1 MSFAVKFALLRRV
14 PRYDLF
20 ILRSIRGILMFSRR
34 SEEKPLKRSIKT
46 FRKRFLYPFCRI
58 KVFRIL
64 GLSVFD
70 FRSGIRFLML
80 LIKRGNEMMVF
91 SIRLQEVFSI
101 RLQENTGRLDDG
113 IRNEPVSDVRIK
125 ALFRLRV
132 GYIDFGFRFMGFGC
146 TEFGFQFLG
155 LDIWNSALGS
165 WALDVQ
171 NSALGSWAL
180 DVRNSAFGS
189 WVWIYGIQLSVLGFG
204 YMEFGFQFLG
214 FG

>member
-34 SEEKPLKRSIKT
+34 DEEKPLKRN
-46 FRKRFLYPFCRI
+46 
-58 KVFRIL
+58 
-64 GLSVFD
+64 LSVFD

-91 SIRLQEVFSI
+91 SIRLQK
-101 RLQENTGRLDDG
+101 
-113 IRNEPVSDVRIK
+113 VSDVRIK
-125 ALFRLRV
+125 ALFRLCV
-132 GYIDFGFRFMGFGC
+132 EYIDFGFRFMGFGC

-165 WALDVQ
+165 WALDVRNSALSSWALDVR

-180 DVRNSAFGS
+180 DVQNSAFDS
-189 WVWIYGIQLSVLGFG
+189 WVWIYGIRLSVLGFG